1 MSECICSDRMG
12 SIEMEMRLDKAAFK
26 DNMAALVLGSAFGAD
41 SARIERA
48 REVLR
53 RDGHL

>member
-1 MSECICSDRMG
+1 
-12 SIEMEMRLDKAAFK
+12 MEMRLDKAAFK